1 MKVKVIV
8 VVVGVLAC
16 AVAWVGNDAAEK
28 MSPSQEKAPQNAYP
42 SQSSNSTSAPPVA
55 TTPMPEPGTQAGGG
69 SAVPPVTLTGGTSEQ
84 FPLPTPPRTIVRDG
98 EQLADPRLL
107 EKQTGAKDLLGEP
120 APGQSNDNPT
130 GRQEPAVSLE
140 WIGPAT
146 CKI

>member
-16 AVAWVGNDAAEK
+16 AVAWVGNDAAGK
-28 MSPSQEKAPQNAYP
+28 LSPSQEKAPQNAYP

-69 SAVPPVTLTGGTSEQ
+69 SPVPPVTLTGGTSEQ

-107 EKQTGAKDLLGEP
+107 EKQTGAKIGMVSTGPDRDQTILLDEF
-120 APGQSNDNPT
+120 ASALKSLT
-130 GRQEPAVSLE
+130 G
-140 WIGPAT
+140 
-146 CKI
+146 KN